1 MTAALV
7 LAAAMS
13 VFTDDFAT
21 NQTLAEHWQA
31 DGEIRS
37 EGGRLVIAPGAKATW
52 RGTVPEKYVL
62 AWTEGAERQAR
73 RIECTRAEKPRVVF
87 IAGARAR
94 IIDDVVVSL
103 PEDAN
108 ASPNLIVNSGF
119 EYDEDGI
126 PPYYCN
132 RGSFNWRKHSG
143 DEY

>member
-52 RGTVPEKYVL
+52 RGSVPEKYVL
-62 AWTEGAERQAR
+62 TWVEGEERRAR
-73 RIECTRAEKPRVVF
+73 RRQHVEEMLERRKAEIERDRKVRALEHK
-87 IAGARAR
+87 RAKE
-94 IIDDVVVSL
+94 VL
-103 PEDAN
+103 KEDKKAWDE
-108 ASPNLIVNSGF
+108 NLKELKA
-119 EYDEDGI
+119 EYDAEGG
-126 PPYYCN
+126 
-132 RGSFNWRKHSG
+132 R
-143 DEY
+143 